1 MRRKGSRYETS
12 RAFSSDTE
20 FKGFRER
27 RPGIAPGVVEHTMLH
42 TDRLDQLAA
51 DYYKEDR
58 RWWRVLDANPEF
70 LYGFDLFS
78 EDMQGDIIVIP
89 ASREK
94 GR

>member
-12 RAFSSDTE
+12 RSFSGDTD
-20 FKGFRER
+20 FNGFRER
-27 RPGIAPGVVEHTMLH
+27 KLSTAPGVVEHTMLH
-42 TDRLDQLAA
+42 SDRLDQLAN

-70 LYGFDLFS
+70 LYGFDLFDK
-78 EDMQGDIIVIP
+78 DMQGDVIVIP
-89 ASREK
+89 TSRET